1 MKNYKLTLNEKQMRV
16 LKDVCELRFRIDLL
30 QEYELAELLAKI
42 DCLDLD
48 PRKPNHKEI
57 FDSYIE
63 RRDHLTAVIKALYEI
78 ASPIAFRT
86 SNGRKRDP
94 DALIA
99 EDIYQVIRHQL
110 WIDSPNRNETLYLT
124 ESRKPLRVSDQ
135 PLISIEVENE

>member
-1 MKNYKLTLNEKQMRV
+1 MKKYKLTLNEKQIRV

-48 PRKPNHKEI
+48 PRNPNHKEI
-57 FDSYIE
+57 FDGYIE
-63 RRDHLTAVIKALYEI
+63 RRDHLTAVIKALFEI

-99 EDIYQVIRHQL
+99 EDIFLSIRHQL
-110 WIDSPNRNETLYLT
+110 WKDKSQKEQHAYTVDSYP
-124 ESRKPLRVSDQ
+124 PLSVSEEGLPQ
-135 PLISIEVENE
+135 IEVLE